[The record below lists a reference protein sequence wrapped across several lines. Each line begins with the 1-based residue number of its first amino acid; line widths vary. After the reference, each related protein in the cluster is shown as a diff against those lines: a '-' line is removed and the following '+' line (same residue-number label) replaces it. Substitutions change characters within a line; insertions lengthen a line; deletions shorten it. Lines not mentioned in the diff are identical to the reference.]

1 MKCKLLCLF
10 IIKCLLILSFN
21 SDVYARDYG
30 RRSTSGEI
38 IFTDA
43 LYGAALGA
51 LVGVA
56 LVAIDDDDAGSK
68 IGGGILVGTLLGVAY
83 GLHETKSFA
92 EYRDG
97 KLAFNVP
104 DLTIEKTHNDVV
116 YKLPL
121 FKAEFK

>member
-1 MKCKLLCLF
+1 MNKKIICLF
-10 IIKCLLILSFN
+10 LMFFFFFSMNNVAFSRELT
-21 SDVYARDYG
+21 
-30 RRSTSGEI
+30 RRGTSGEV

-43 LYGAALGA
+43 IYGAAIGA
-51 LVGVA
+51 LVGAA
-56 LVAIDDDDAGSK
+56 LVAIDSDDAGSK
-68 IGGGILVGTLLGVAY
+68 IGGGVLVGTLLGVAY

-97 KLAFNVP
+97 KLALNVP
-104 DLTIEKTHNDVV
+104 QLTLEKEHNNIV

>member
-1 MKCKLLCLF
+1 MKIKVICFFVLLSFL
-10 IIKCLLILSFN
+10 LSFN
-21 SDVYARDYG
+21 NAFARDFG
-30 RRSTSGEI
+30 RRNTSGEV

-43 LYGAALGA
+43 IYGAAIGA

-56 LVAIDDDDAGSK
+56 LVAIDDDSAGSK
-68 IGGGILVGTLLGVAY
+68 IGGGVLVGTLLGVAY

-97 KLAFNVP
+97 KLAFNFP
-104 DLTIEKTHNDVV
+104 DLTIEKNHGDVV

-121 FKAEFK
+121 FKAEFR

>member
-1 MKCKLLCLF
+1 MKIKF
-10 IIKCLLILSFN
+10 ICFLILICLLMSLN
-21 SDVYARDYG
+21 SNAFAREYG
-30 RRSTSGEI
+30 KKSTSGEVV
-38 IFTDA
+38 FTDA
-43 LYGAALGA
+43 IYGAAIGA

-68 IGGGILVGTLLGVAY
+68 IGGSVLVGTLLGVAY

-97 KLAFNVP
+97 KLAFNIP
-104 DLTIEKTHNDVV
+104 DLTIEKTQNNMV